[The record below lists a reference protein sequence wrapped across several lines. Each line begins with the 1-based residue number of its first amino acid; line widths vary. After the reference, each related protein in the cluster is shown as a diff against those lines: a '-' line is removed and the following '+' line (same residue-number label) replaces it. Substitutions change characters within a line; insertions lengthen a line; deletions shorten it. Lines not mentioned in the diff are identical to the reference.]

1 MLKTLKF
8 VAPLPELILAGKK
21 TSTWRLNDEKNIIVN
36 DELSLCDAG
45 GKEFAR
51 AKVIEVL
58 FSKLGSLD
66 SQEKAGHE
74 SYASK
79 QEMYDTFSKFY
90 NLPVG
95 PATEVKIIKFKLL

>member
-36 DELSLCDAG
+36 DELSLCNTA

-58 FSKLGSLD
+58 FSKLGNLD

-74 SYASK
+74 SYASE

-90 NLPVG
+90 NFPVG